1 MKSDDKTLLKRAVT
15 QLCADYSCD
24 PADFSAERN
33 TVTLHSR
40 TSGQRVFPADA
51 DFFKAATFGKNT
63 VASVKEEFLSEA
75 KKLCRLDGLKLFD
88 GRGLSS
94 LGLML
99 YEKGYAIESIKE
111 YYIPGGEFAR
121 FPSESFRIRLLEE
134 SGIKEIIYP
143 YPVRFEN
150 AFLYF
155 PERKKCDKLAVCA
168 MNGEEIMGAA
178 GASED
183 SDFFFQIGIDILPRF
198 RGLGLAKIL
207 VSALADEILKRGYV
221 PYYGTWPGNIISKKT
236 ALSSGFVPAWTEII
250 SGKLDK

>member
-1 MKSDDKTLLKRAVT
+1 MTSADKTLLKRAVT
-15 QLCADYSCD
+15 QLCTDYSCN

-33 TVTLHSR
+33 IVTLHSR
-40 TSGQRVFPADA
+40 ASGQRAFPADA

-63 VASVKEEFLSEA
+63 VVSVREEFLSEA
-75 KKLCRLDGLKLFD
+75 KKLCGSDRNLFD
-88 GRGLSS
+88 GRGISS

-99 YEKGYAIESIKE
+99 YGKGFTIESIKE
-111 YYIPGGEFAR
+111 YYTPGEEFAR
-121 FPSESFRIRLLEE
+121 FPSEGFRIRLLEE
-134 SGIKEIIYP
+134 SEIKKLIYP

-155 PERKKCDKLAVCA
+155 PEGRRRDKLAVCA
-168 MNGEEIMGAA
+168 LNGREIIGAA

-207 VSALADEILKRGYV
+207 VSTLADEILKRGNV
-221 PYYGTWPGNIISKKT
+221 PYYGTWPGNIPSKKT
-236 ALSSGFVPAWTEII
+236 ALSSGFVPAWTEIV
-250 SGKLDK
+250 SGKCDK